1 MKNSNFKIAISL
13 IVFVISLAL
22 LVGGYQLYMKYGLID
37 PLKQQLEARPA
48 VASAAISRNEGQ
60 FEVALQLQGVDNL
73 QEEYQAIQAILNN
86 TLKEGSYRLHLSNPV
101 DERLGAAYLH
111 LQPAIYEA
119 AANHSFV
126 WLDKTLSQY
135 AAETGLAYQ
144 LYVDDRYLYL
154 QLAAGEQEMYR
165 IVEVNTAGRSL
176 HEEN

>member
-1 MKNSNFKIAISL
+1 M
-13 IVFVISLAL
+13 
-22 LVGGYQLYMKYGLID
+22 
-37 PLKQQLEARPA
+37 
-48 VASAAISRNEGQ
+48 
-60 FEVALQLQGVDNL
+60 
-73 QEEYQAIQAILNN
+73 
-86 TLKEGSYRLHLSNPV
+86 

-165 IVEVNTAGRSL
+165 IVELNTAGRSL